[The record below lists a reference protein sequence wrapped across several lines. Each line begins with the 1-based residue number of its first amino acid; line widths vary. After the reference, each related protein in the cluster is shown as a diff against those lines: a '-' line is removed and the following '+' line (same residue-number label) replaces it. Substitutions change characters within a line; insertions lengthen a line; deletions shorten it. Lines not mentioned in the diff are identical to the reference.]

1 MGLGRTGVMVAV
13 YLMYFHG
20 MEADQALK
28 NLRYLRPGS
37 IDSQVQEECVLNYR
51 PNAKI
56 ANEKRIKKITK
67 TSDHFLNILRSQ
79 TNGRKGTWGLPR
91 RWWEENTQLH

>member
-1 MGLGRTGVMVAV
+1 MGLGRTGVMVAI

-20 MEADQALK
+20 LDADRALK

-37 IDSQVQEECVLNYR
+37 VDSQVQEDCVLNYR

-56 ANEKRIKKITK
+56 ANDKRIKRITK
-67 TSDHFLNILRSQ
+67 KSNHFLNILK
-79 TNGRKGTWGLPR
+79 NDNEGRKGVWGLPR
-91 RWWEENTQLH
+91 SWSEVP